1 MPGGEDGDGAE
12 EPAGQ
17 GVLDGGRVPGPLRH
31 SSPAAGGEDEGLSGA
46 GAQTSRHHRRH
57 HHQEH
62 VVNHLLEE
70 KGRQVIYLTYNFV
83 DKLNDSFTDKNL
95 IVNFHNFLLIVCTY
109 YYLSVT
115 KKSLY

>member
-1 MPGGEDGDGAE
+1 MNCLSLIPGGENGDRAE

-57 HHQEH
+57 YHQEH
-62 VVNHLLEE
+62 VVNYLLEE
-70 KGRQVIYLTYNFV
+70 RGQSGNLSRDSSNLKPFQLT
-83 DKLNDSFTDKNL
+83 
-95 IVNFHNFLLIVCTY
+95 
-109 YYLSVT
+109 
-115 KKSLY
+115 

>member
-62 VVNHLLEE
+62 VVNYLLEVR
-70 KGRQVIYLTYNFV
+70 GRQTIYLE
-83 DKLNDSFTDKNL
+83 
-95 IVNFHNFLLIVCTY
+95 IAQI
-109 YYLSVT
+109 
-115 KKSLY
+115 